1 MGAIWRIS
9 SWPGQLSW
17 KTNCSREFARPGVQW
32 LQRESFLRSDVL
44 VKSPG
49 AERSRDRLRKGIGF
63 KMATRALVRHLHL
76 PSSALRHDRCAWFE
90 LSAAIRHSLAQRAD
104 CPTGLEC
111 EVLGCLFLAARSWPI
126 AGLTWRPLS

>member
-1 MGAIWRIS
+1 MGAIWGIS

-17 KTNCSREFARPGVQW
+17 KTNCSREFARPDIQR
-32 LQRESFLRSDVL
+32 LQRESFLWADVL

-49 AERSRDRLRKGIGF
+49 PERARDRLRKGIGF

-76 PSSALRHDRCAWFE
+76 PSSAIRHDCRAWLE

-104 CPTGLEC
+104 CPTGRER
-111 EVLGCLFLAARSWPI
+111 EVLGCLFLAAR
-126 AGLTWRPLS
+126 